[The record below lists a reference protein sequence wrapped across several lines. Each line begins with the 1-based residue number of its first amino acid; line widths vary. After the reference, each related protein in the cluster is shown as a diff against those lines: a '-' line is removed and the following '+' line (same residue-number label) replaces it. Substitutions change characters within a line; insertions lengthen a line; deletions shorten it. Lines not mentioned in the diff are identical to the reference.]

1 MDHILVYSNNSIIQ
15 LRNNKK
21 KIIKKKW
28 KWRSTGSS
36 FILTV
41 LNYLKQ
47 EAEEERWK
55 DKAVVHNFATSYL
68 KNVLSKIIF
77 HKLNSILNF
86 LNCLQNKKRRR
97 RREEKKKGRKEEW
110 KNWLTS
116 MRLEVWQINW
126 ELTNYKFKLET
137 SQIDQYMFCRVN
149 NFFKTINLET
159 GRSYLLKLRLLS

>member
-97 RREEKKKGRKEEW
+97 RREEKKKGRMKELIDVHAFRSLA
-110 KNWLTS
+110 N
-116 MRLEVWQINW
+116 
-126 ELTNYKFKLET
+126 KLR
-137 SQIDQYMFCRVN
+137 IDQLQIQTWNEPNWSIYVLPGKQCF
-149 NFFKTINLET
+149 
-159 GRSYLLKLRLLS
+159 